1 MPVSTLPIKLIIVER
16 SKIGTFRRLKQL
28 YADNLNVEV
37 VYERRL
43 RQRRENSDP
52 VIRRG
57 AERSARERRRLSKP
71 WNGRDYIVIHISD
84 RNVDKP

>member
-1 MPVSTLPIKLIIVER
+1 MKLIIVER
-16 SKIGTFRRLKQL
+16 SKIATYRRLKQM

-37 VYERRL
+37 MYERRL
-43 RQRRENSDP
+43 RQRRQMTDSAL
-52 VIRRG
+52 RRG
-57 AERSARERRRLSKP
+57 EQRLGRERRRLAKP